1 MSGRKIA
8 GIAAIAILSA
18 LVALFVYTRFLD
30 EPFKTG
36 NAGMEEQ
43 VPAHFTNVFSV
54 PQEGLVD
61 FSEVAENI
69 VHTVVH
75 VKTKTIQNYSYRN
88 PIMEFFYGEQY
99 SRPREVKGYGSGVI
113 VSSDG
118 YIITNNH
125 VIEGADEVDVTL
137 NDNRTFHANV
147 IGRDPSTDIAV
158 LKIDSKG
165 LPYVRYGDSD
175 ELKLGQWVIA
185 IGNPFNLTSTVTAG
199 IVSAKGRSLG
209 ILDSQYRIESFIQTD
224 AALNVGNS
232 GGALVNTS
240 GELVGITTAIISP
253 SGAYAGNSFAIPI
266 NIVRKVVEDL
276 QEYGEVQRAIIGVN
290 IIDVTSELAEQ
301 ENIDNLKG
309 VYVTDI
315 VSGGAA
321 EEAGMKT
328 GDIIINFDGKKTDT
342 AAELQE
348 RVSRKRPGDRVRVV
362 VMRNNKRHEYDI
374 VLRNLAG
381 GTDVVVAGED
391 SGVIFGVRLEPLTL
405 ADKSEYR
412 VNTGMK
418 VTGVQDGR
426 FQDLG
431 IREGYIILEVNGE
444 EINSYKD
451 IKNATRDGAELESL
465 KGLQSNG
472 TYFSYQFRK

>member
-1 MSGRKIA
+1 MSGKKIA

-18 LVALFVYTRFLD
+18 LVALFVYTRFLA
-30 EPFKTG
+30 EPFETG
-36 NAGMEEQ
+36 KASTDEQ
-43 VPAHFTNVFSV
+43 LPAHFTNVFSV

-61 FSEVAENI
+61 FTEVAENI

-88 PIMEFFYGEQY
+88 PILEFFYGDEY
-99 SRPREVKGYGSGVI
+99 SNSREVRGYGSGVI

-125 VIEGADEVDVTL
+125 VIEGADVVDVTL
-137 NDNRTFHANV
+137 NDNRTFHAKV

-158 LKIDSKG
+158 LKIDSDG

-175 ELKLGQWVIA
+175 QLKLGQWVIA

-209 ILDSQYRIESFIQTD
+209 LLDSQYRIESFIQTD

-240 GELVGITTAIISP
+240 GQLVGITTAIISP
-253 SGAYAGNSFAIPI
+253 SGAYAGNSFAIPV
-266 NIVRKVVEDL
+266 NIVKKVVEDL
-276 QEYGEVQRAIIGVN
+276 VEYGEVQRAIIGVN
-290 IIDVTSELAEQ
+290 ITDVTSELAEQ
-301 ENIDNLKG
+301 ENIKEVRG
-309 VYVTDI
+309 VYVTEI
-315 VSGGAA
+315 IAGGAA

-328 GDIIINFDGKKTDT
+328 GDIIVNFDGKRTDT

-348 RVSRKRPGDRVRVV
+348 QVSKKRPGDKVDIEVI
-362 VMRNNKRHEYDI
+362 RNNRRLDYSI
-374 VLRNLAG
+374 VLRNTAG
-381 GTDVVVAGED
+381 GTDIITVDEN
-391 SGVIFGVRLEPLTL
+391 SGMIFGVSLQPLSL
-405 ADKSEYR
+405 AEKDEYR
-412 VNTGMK
+412 IAGGLK
-418 VTGVQDGR
+418 VINVQDGR

-431 IREGYIILEVNGE
+431 IREGYVIFEVNGE
-444 EINSYKD
+444 DVNSIED
-451 IKNATRDGAELESL
+451 IRRATDNGSELKSL

-472 TYFSYQFRK
+472 TYFSYQFRQ